1 MSSFLLKFAELKY
14 QRQLWEESEENL
26 NKAMDYQNEA
36 RVAFV

>member
-1 MSSFLLKFAELKY
+1 MSSFLLKLAELKY

-26 NKAMDYQNEA
+26 NKVMDYQNEA